1 MAFNTSRVS
10 YMHLVLAIECIQIAC
25 SKGYN
30 KLILHHLNSISF
42 NIVILTLLL
51 QYNKVQFGQQHVKG
65 TKNVPLN

>member
-1 MAFNTSRVS
+1 
-10 YMHLVLAIECIQIAC
+10 MHVVLANECIQIAC

-30 KLILHHLNSISF
+30 KLILQELNSISF